1 MTTSKQCHSISI
13 IGAGKVGTTLTVLFH
28 RAGYR
33 IASVISRE
41 QKSAKKLANL
51 VGCRSFSSSII
62 DIANSTQILII
73 ATPEEAIS
81 DVVRQLVNHP
91 SLNFRKIVVFHTSG
105 VITSDVLLP
114 LHYRGAIV
122 FSLHPIQTFPKD
134 LTLANQLQRI
144 ENIYYGFE
152 GTNKAF
158 QQASYLVKVLGGKI
172 IRIPKEKKIL
182 YHIACVVASNYSV
195 ALLGMVEEVLALVG
209 GDVRLK
215 HFAPLIKS
223 SIENAILLTP
233 KKALTGPI
241 ARGSISTIECHLR
254 ELFKKDKH
262 LALQYRQLGRQVLQ
276 WTSIQKMLTQE
287 TKQKLKK
294 LLESK

>member
-1 MTTSKQCHSISI
+1 MAASEQRRCVSIV
-13 IGAGKVGTTLTVLFH
+13 GAGRVGTTLAVLLY
-28 RAGYR
+28 RAGYP
-33 IASVISRE
+33 IVSILSR
-41 QKSAKKLANL
+41 KRNSARQLAHL
-51 VGCRSFSSSII
+51 VGCKQYSSSLSQVSS
-62 DIANSTQILII
+62 STRILLI
-73 ATPEEAIS
+73 ATPEESVLKIAKELA
-81 DVVRQLVNHP
+81 RQSHLEFQ
-91 SLNFRKIVVFHTSG
+91 SLSVFHTSG
-105 VITSDVLLP
+105 MLTSDALLP
-114 LHYRGAIV
+114 LRKKGAKV
-122 FSLHPIQTFPKD
+122 FSLHPIQAFPKRMD
-134 LTLANQLQRI
+134 RTYQLQRMQ
-144 ENIYYGFE
+144 NVCYGYE
-152 GTNKAF
+152 GSQTTWR
-158 QQASYLVKVLGGKI
+158 QAQLIVKVFGGEI

-215 HFAPLIKS
+215 HFAPLIKT

-254 ELFKKDKH
+254 ELFKKDKR

-276 WTSIQKMLTQE
+276 WISIQKMLTQE

-294 LLESK
+294 ILESN